1 MIVTRREET
10 GFLKI
15 VYHLALR
22 SEGAWGPHMGPGHHS
37 VIAHHVNRATRP
49 EGGGTRKR
57 RNSWGI
63 ICTPSAHLTPGL
75 ALIRPS
81 CQHPARSGNNAII
94 GLGACGTCSRLLANN
109 LSRPVARSYFRNFTT
124 LGPGGGPVPNN
135 DLKWKYFEKIA
146 GE

>member
-1 MIVTRREET
+1 MLVKRREET

-15 VYHLALR
+15 VYHPALR

-75 ALIRPS
+75 ALIIQQEAGTMPS
-81 CQHPARSGNNAII
+81 SAWGHAALAAGCWPII
-94 GLGACGTCSRLLANN
+94 YPGLL
-109 LSRPVARSYFRNFTT
+109 PRSYFRNFTT